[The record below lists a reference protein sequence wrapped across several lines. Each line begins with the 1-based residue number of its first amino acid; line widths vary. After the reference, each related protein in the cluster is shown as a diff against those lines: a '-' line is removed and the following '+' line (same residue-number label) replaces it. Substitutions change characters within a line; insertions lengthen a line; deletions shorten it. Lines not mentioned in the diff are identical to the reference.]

1 MHKNAMGLA
10 GAAALAGAGA
20 GNGVSG
26 GWNAPRYKAPKTPGT
41 TNPKDIG
48 YLATP
53 LEQQVFMRHQR
64 RRAWDQHTRAD
75 GKLTEIEVQKIL
87 AAREKRARR
96 AARQALGMRHG

>member
-10 GAAALAGAGA
+10 GA
-20 GNGVSG
+20 GNGVGG

-48 YLATP
+48 YLKTP

-64 RRAWDQHTRAD
+64 RRAWEQHTRAD

-87 AAREKRARR
+87 AAREKRARK
-96 AARQALGMRHG
+96 ATRQAKGIRCG